1 MTSPA
6 TLAKALFR
14 SVEQLGLSAELPAIM
29 QMSSADLRSL
39 QSGASALEPT
49 TEAWGRALKVVSL
62 FRILVSLLGTVERA
76 RTWLDSPNDALGARP
91 VELLRTASDAERVY
105 RYLDA
110 VTKHELRLPRT

>member
-6 TLAKALFR
+6 TLAKAVFR
-14 SVEQLGLSAELPAIM
+14 SVEQLGLSAELPGIM
-29 QMSSADLRSL
+29 QMSSADLDSL
-39 QSGASALEPT
+39 QAGTSALDPT
-49 TEAWGRALKVVSL
+49 TEAWGRALRIVSL

-76 RTWLDSPNDALGARP
+76 RAWLDRPNDALGARP
-91 VELLRTASDAERVY
+91 VELLRTTSEAQRVY

>member
-14 SVEQLGLSAELPAIM
+14 SAEQLGLSAELPAIM
-29 QMSSADLRSL
+29 QMSAADLRSL
-39 QSGASALEPT
+39 QSGESALDPA
-49 TEAWGRALKVVSL
+49 TEVWGRALKIVSL
-62 FRILVSLLGTVERA
+62 FRMLVSLLGTVEHARA
-76 RTWLDSPNDALGARP
+76 WLDGLNDALGARP
-91 VELLRTASDAERVY
+91 MDLLSTPDAERVY

>member
-6 TLAKALFR
+6 TLAKAVFR
-14 SVEQLGLSAELPAIM
+14 SVEQLGLSAELPGIM
-29 QMSSADLRSL
+29 QMSSADLDSL
-39 QSGASALEPT
+39 QAGTSALDPT
-49 TEAWGRALKVVSL
+49 TEAWGRALRIVSL

-76 RTWLDSPNDALGARP
+76 RAWLDSPNDALGARP
-91 VELLRTASDAERVY
+91 VELLRTTSEAQRVY

>member
-14 SVEQLGLSAELPAIM
+14 SAEQLGINAELPAIM
-29 QMSSADLRSL
+29 QMPAADLRSL
-39 QSGASALEPT
+39 QSGESALDPA
-49 TEAWGRALKVVSL
+49 TEAWGRALKIVSL
-62 FRILVSLLGTVERA
+62 FRTLVSLLGTAERA
-76 RTWLDSPNDALGARP
+76 RAWLDSPNDAFGARP
-91 VELLRTASDAERVY
+91 VDLLHTSDAERVY